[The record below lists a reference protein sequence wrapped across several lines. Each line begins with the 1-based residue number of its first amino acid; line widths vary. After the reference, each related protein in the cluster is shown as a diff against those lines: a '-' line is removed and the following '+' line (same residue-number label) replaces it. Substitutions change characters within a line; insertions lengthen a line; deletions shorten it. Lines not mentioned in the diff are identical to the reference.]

1 MTIMFYPKSDQIN
14 RLNELSLTKDVA
26 AVTVFGMQAV
36 STRAFY
42 SDKDTWMKLNF
53 LTKIILLLNCSADA
67 KFTAL
72 IEQGNFQPSWRS
84 VPVGYFGY
92 LGTHVE
98 CINLH
103 SVCFTVAAF
112 ANTCISLLCASTF
125 VYFTLPFFCS
135 VKPSIRSGLR
145 LAICE
150 DRPWCRV

>member
-14 RLNELSLTKDVA
+14 RLSELSLTKDVA
-26 AVTVFGMQAV
+26 AVTVFGMQAI

-42 SDKDTWMKLNF
+42 SDKDTWMKLIF
-53 LTKIILLLNCSADA
+53 LAKNILLFNCSAGA